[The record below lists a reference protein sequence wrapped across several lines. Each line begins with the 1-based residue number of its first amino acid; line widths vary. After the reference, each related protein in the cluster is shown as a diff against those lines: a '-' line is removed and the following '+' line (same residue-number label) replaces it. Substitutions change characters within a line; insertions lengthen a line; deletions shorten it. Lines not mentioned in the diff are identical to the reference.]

1 MLPNHHHEPRLQ
13 PAESVNNWLTRCVA
27 VPRRR
32 RCAAAASSPSSQ
44 HSQRL
49 PGAPAPSPLQ
59 DRCLPWRRGRR
70 HKVLPAPAAAVAQGA
85 APCRRSG
92 APREATAK
100 APAVDLLRLL
110 RLRLR
115 LLLGWS
121 SSCSVPISAHSLLS
135 FGAGQTLDTLWL
147 KDGPFVCGQ
156 SQVSVADL
164 LLACETDELCL
175 LDGAE
180 QVDPAAAAAAASA
193 ATAAAAAAAGS
204 TS

>member
-1 MLPNHHHEPRLQ
+1 MRGSTAPPPLRGRSLISQLPTLSKAAGRARSLASAGPVPSL
-13 PAESVNNWLTRCVA
+13 ATR
-27 VPRRR
+27 
-32 RCAAAASSPSSQ
+32 PSSQ
-44 HSQRL
+44 S
-49 PGAPAPSPLQ
+49 SPCPCCSS
-59 DRCLPWRRGRR
+59 RSS
-70 HKVLPAPAAAVAQGA
+70 A